1 MSVLTL
7 EDVHSYYGTSHI
19 LQGMNFEINAGE
31 TVALLGRNGA
41 GKTTTMRSITG
52 LLEPRSGRVMH
63 QGENLAGRP
72 AYEISRRGIKLVPEE
87 RRVFPELSVDDNMML
102 ARRQANETTRTNEEM
117 YELAPLLDPLRDRL
131 AKNLS
136 GGEQQ
141 MLAVCRALIQDPEI
155 LLLDEPSEG
164 LAPVVVEN
172 LQEIFEDLVE
182 EDVTILLSEQ
192 NVPFALGLTDRCYII
207 DKGKIVY
214 EGTVEEIK
222 ERDDLL
228 DEYLAVTSV

>member
-7 EDVHSYYGTSHI
+7 EDVHAYYGTSHI
-19 LQGMNFEINAGE
+19 LQGLDLEINAGE
-31 TVALLGRNGA
+31 TVSLLGRNGA

-52 LLEPRSGRVMH
+52 LLEPREGRVMYE
-63 QGENLAGRP
+63 GENIVGKP
-72 AYEISRRGIKLVPEE
+72 THEISRLGIKLVPEE
-87 RRVFPELSVDDNMML
+87 RRVFPDLSVDDNMML
-102 ARRQANETTRTNEEM
+102 ARRQAVETTRTNEEM

-141 MLAVCRALIQDPEI
+141 MLAVCRALIQDPEV

-164 LAPVVVEN
+164 LAPVIVEN
-172 LQEIFEDLVE
+172 LQEIFEDLVQ

-192 NVPFALGLTDRCYII
+192 NVPFALGLTDRCFII

-214 EGTVEEIK
+214 EGTVDEIK
-222 ERDDLL
+222 QRDDLL
-228 DEYLAVTSV
+228 DQYLAVTSM